1 MTKKKDL
8 DIDPSWKGLIKW
20 GGFSLFLAGVIVI
33 IFIIGLGIFNVELP
47 LDPVRTLENPNIPTI
62 LFLITLFGEFL
73 LYPGFLA
80 LYFTLKRYDKAKMLM
95 ATVISALSVIMF
107 FVSRGLIFTMSKIH
121 NGYKEAINSSTYI
134 VAAEVALKVQDVY
147 STIAL
152 ILLSLASIFVGIV
165 ILKSKFFSIIIG
177 YIVIFAGIFSILTP
191 FAVNLGIPLVLSL
204 IGLVLMLIWQ
214 ITIGIKLFKLGNNL
228 NSI

>member
-1 MTKKKDL
+1 MIQKKEL
-8 DIDPSWKGLIKW
+8 DIDPSWIGLNKW

-33 IFIIGLGIFNVELP
+33 IFIIGLGVFNVKLP

-73 LYPGFLA
+73 LFPGFMA
-80 LYFTLKRYDKAKMLM
+80 LYFTLKKYDKVKMLM
-95 ATVISALSVIMF
+95 ATVISGLSVVMF
-107 FVSRGLIFTMSKIH
+107 FVSRGLIFTMSKI
-121 NGYKEAINSSTYI
+121 NNSYKEAIDSSTYV

-147 STIAL
+147 STTAL

-165 ILKSKFFSIIIG
+165 ILRSKFFSMIIG
-177 YIVIFAGIFSILTP
+177 YIVIFSGIFSIITP
-191 FAVNLGIPLVLSL
+191 FAVNLGIPLVISL

-214 ITIGIKLFKLGNNL
+214 ITVGIKLFNWGK
-228 NSI
+228 NS